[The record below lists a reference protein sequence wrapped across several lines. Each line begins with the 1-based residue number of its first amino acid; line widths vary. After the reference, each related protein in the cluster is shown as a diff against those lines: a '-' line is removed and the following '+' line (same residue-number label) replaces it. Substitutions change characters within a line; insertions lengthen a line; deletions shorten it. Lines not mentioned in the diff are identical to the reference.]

1 MTINSIWGSMKTI
14 SAKAESIVRAPA
26 TDVFDAFVDAE
37 KMSRFWFKRRDEGL
51 QEGKTVSWFVGE
63 SEDAFAIEVRV
74 KEIKEPELIRVE
86 WGFRGRFNQVLWQ
99 IRDMQGGH
107 SILTIEESGFEGSD
121 DEIIASALDSA
132 GGFGQVTIA
141 LKAYLEHDAIINVV
155 TDHP

>member
-1 MTINSIWGSMKTI
+1 MNTI

-26 TDVFDAFVDAE
+26 IEVFNAFVDAE
-37 KMSRFWFKRRDEGL
+37 KMSKFWFTRRDEGL
-51 QEGKTVSWFVGE
+51 EEGKTMSWFVGE
-63 SEDAFAIEVRV
+63 SEDSFAIEVRV
-74 KEIKEPELIRVE
+74 KEIKEPELIRID
-86 WGFRGRFNQVLWQ
+86 WGFRGHFNQVLWQ
-99 IRDMQGGH
+99 IQDLQDGH

-121 DEIIASALDSA
+121 DQIIASALDST